1 MHDSKAK
8 YDYNYVKHKKD
19 SAEDF
24 ILLDRKKSSG
34 QSNDFEDLKDDFD
47 ELKQGEQPKVSIL
60 NKFIVYDQ
68 YMDKLTDSQWRAL
81 FDKGEKDLKKSSSLA
96 A

>member
-1 MHDSKAK
+1 M
-8 YDYNYVKHKKD
+8 KHKKD

-34 QSNDFEDLKDDFD
+34 QSGDFEDLKEDFD

-60 NKFIVYDQ
+60 NKFIVYDH
-68 YMDKLTDSQWRAL
+68 YMDKLSDS
-81 FDKGEKDLKKSSSLA
+81 
-96 A
+96 